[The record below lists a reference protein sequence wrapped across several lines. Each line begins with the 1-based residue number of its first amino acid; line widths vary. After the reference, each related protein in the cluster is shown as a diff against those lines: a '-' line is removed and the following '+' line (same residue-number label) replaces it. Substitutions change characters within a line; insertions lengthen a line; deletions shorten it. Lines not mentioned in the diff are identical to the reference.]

1 MIAYLRKSEGSEG
14 FHQIIDFLND
24 SHIQYA
30 LIENPTIYVSFIKQF
45 WSTTT
50 ARTSATREVELT
62 VTIDGQE
69 KTITEASLR
78 RHLKL
83 EDNGGVTTLPNSEIF
98 EQLALMGQQPLG
110 NFNFLKFIFDAHARL
125 STSQPSNIYTIPV
138 TEEDAFMPHE
148 SPLQRVH
155 SLGHDEGSLSL
166 HEMTVQC
173 TNFSKQTYGT
183 ALTKLIKK
191 VKKLE
196 QTVKTSQS
204 RRRTRVV
211 LSDEEEVSEDPS
223 KQGRSLIEELDLD
236 AEIYLVP
243 PHDAEIQEKIRSGEK
258 GEQEVNT
265 ALNTASVPIST
276 ANATPEVSTATAN
289 LVYIIRSA
297 EKRKDKGKVIM
308 IEDES
313 VQKKLMRKKEK
324 GLQEMLKLQEEY
336 DKARKKEDVAKVDTA
351 HAIYWNDP
359 FVIRYHALQNGPR
372 SIAEVRKNM
381 LMYLKNQGGYK
392 MKDFKGM
399 SYDDIRPIFEKVWD
413 QVHSFV
419 PMDSKEEVQ
428 RLKRAGQD
436 VEAKPAKRQRT
447 KEVSESVQEQTD
459 EEPKTDELS

>member
-1 MIAYLRKSEGSEG
+1 MIAYLQKSEGSEG

-30 LIENPTIYVSFIKQF
+30 LTENPTIYVSFIKQF

-50 ARTSATREVELT
+50 ARASVTGEVESN
-62 VTIDGQE
+62 VTNCTDKKKVIMSLSKKISKVGGQC
-69 KTITEASLR
+69 
-78 RHLKL
+78 
-83 EDNGGVTTLPNSEIF
+83 
-98 EQLALMGQQPLG
+98 
-110 NFNFLKFIFDAHARL
+110 
-125 STSQPSNIYTIPV
+125 
-138 TEEDAFMPHE
+138 
-148 SPLQRVH
+148 
-155 SLGHDEGSLSL
+155 LSL

-265 ALNTASVPIST
+265 ASVPIST

-313 VQKKLMRKKEK
+313 VQKKSKKQLEQERLSHEEAIRLHEQIDEEERKRIARDAEIAK
-324 GLQEMLKLQEEY
+324 KLQEEY
-336 DKARKKEDVAKVDTA
+336 DKAKKKEDVAKIDTA

-372 SIAEVRKNM
+372 SIAKT
-381 LMYLKNQGGYK
+381 
-392 MKDFKGM
+392 
-399 SYDDIRPIFEKVWD
+399 IFEKVWD